1 MYSMKKTNQLPLR
14 AALSLLITASTLL
27 GAADYLIDDTVSLRT
42 DAPLPSSAVCSVEPY
57 ADAIEASAGQGMRC
71 MAKLFGVL
79 PLKTVSVKRFD
90 DVRLCPGGM
99 PFGAKMFTD
108 GLIVVGFS
116 EVDCD
121 GGSAQPAYDAGIR
134 MHDVILKINGEPLAS
149 ATHMAELVSASGGG
163 AMDFTIRRGDTE
175 MHFTVTPSF
184 SVGEQTYKTGI
195 WVRDNTAGIGT
206 VTYID
211 PATGAFAGLGHG
223 ICDGETGALLPLS
236 RGMIAN
242 VSISGVRR
250 GTSGT
255 PGELKG
261 YFSSGKIGA
270 LLGNTSAGVYG
281 VLTEMPSGVSK
292 DTALPIALKNEIKD
306 GTAHIYCTLDDSGIR
321 SYEVSIRKIKNATDN
336 KCMEVTVTDPA
347 LIEITGG
354 IVQGMSG
361 SPIIQDG
368 KLIGAVTHVLI
379 SDPTKGYGIFI
390 ENMLGEAEKI
400 K

>member
-1 MYSMKKTNQLPLR
+1 MKTRKHLPLR
-14 AALSLLITASTLL
+14 AALSLLIAAAAFL
-27 GAADYLIDDTVSLRT
+27 GAADYSIDDTISLRT
-42 DAPLPSSAVCSVEPY
+42 DAPLPSASFYSVEA
-57 ADAIEASAGQGMRC
+57 ADPAVAASTGTAATYV
-71 MAKLFGVL
+71 AKLFGAV
-79 PLKTVSVKRFD
+79 PLKTVSVNRFD
-90 DVRLCPGGM
+90 NIRLCPGGM

-116 EVDCD
+116 EVDCES
-121 GGSAQPAYDAGIR
+121 GSKQPAYDAGIR
-134 MHDVILKINGEPLAS
+134 MHDVILKINDEPIAS
-149 ATHMAELVSASGGG
+149 AAHMSEIVSASEGRE
-163 AMDFTIRRGDTE
+163 MTFTIRRGETE
-175 MHFTVTPSF
+175 MQFSVSPAF
-184 SVGEQTYKTGI
+184 SVGEQTYKTGM

-211 PATGAFAGLGHG
+211 PSTGAFGGLGHG

-281 VLTEMPSGVSK
+281 ILSDIPSEVSK
-292 DTALPIALKNEIKD
+292 DTALPIALKDEIHD
-306 GTAHIYCTLDDSGIR
+306 GKAHIYCTLDESGIK
-321 SYEVSIRKIKNATDN
+321 SYEVTIRKIKNATDN

-379 SDPTKGYGIFI
+379 NDPTRGYGIFI
-390 ENMLGEAEKI
+390 ENMLEAAG
-400 K
+400 

>member
-1 MYSMKKTNQLPLR
+1 MYYFMKQKTKQPLR
-14 AALSLLITASTLL
+14 AALSLLIAAVAFL
-27 GAADYLIDDTVSLRT
+27 GAADYGIDDTISLRT
-42 DAPLPSSAVCSVEPY
+42 DAPLPSNAFYSVE
-57 ADAIEASAGQGMRC
+57 AEDDALAASTGTEC
-71 MAKLFGVL
+71 TYVAKLFGTV
-79 PLKTVSVKRFD
+79 PLKTVSVSRFGNI
-90 DVRLCPGGM
+90 RLCPGGM

-116 EVDCD
+116 EVDCES
-121 GGSAQPAYDAGIR
+121 GSKQPAYDAGIR

-149 ATHMAELVSASGGG
+149 AAHMSEIVSASDGKP
-163 AMDFTIRRGDTE
+163 MT
-175 MHFTVTPSF
+175 FTVRRSETELEFTLAPTF
-184 SVGEQTYKTGI
+184 SVGEQTYKTGL

-211 PATGAFAGLGHG
+211 PTTGAFAGLGHG

-281 VLTEMPSGVSK
+281 ILSDIPNGVSK
-292 DTALPIALKNEIKD
+292 NTSLPIALKDEIHD
-306 GTAHIYCTLDDSGIR
+306 GKAQIYCTLDENGIK
-321 SYEVSIRKIKNATDN
+321 SYEVTIRKIKNATDN

-368 KLIGAVTHVLI
+368 RLIGAVTHVLI

-390 ENMLGEAEKI
+390 ENMLEAAE
-400 K
+400 

>member
-1 MYSMKKTNQLPLR
+1 MKKSNRLPLR
-14 AALSLLITASTLL
+14 AALSLLIAACTLL
-27 GAADYLIDDTVSLRT
+27 GAADYMIDDTVSLRT
-42 DAPLPSSAVCSVEPY
+42 GAPLPHGAVCSIEPYSSAV
-57 ADAIEASAGQGMRC
+57 EAAAGQDARY

-79 PLKTVSVKRFD
+79 PVKAVAVKRYGD
-90 DVRLCPGGM
+90 IRLCPGGM

-116 EVDCD
+116 DVDCEE
-121 GGSAQPAYDAGIR
+121 GTRQPGYDAGIR
-134 MHDVILKINGEPLAS
+134 MHDVLLKIGGEPLAS
-149 ATHMAELVSASGGG
+149 ATHMAELVNLSDGKPIR
-163 AMDFTIRRGDTE
+163 FTVRRGETE
-175 MHFTVTPSF
+175 MEFTVTPSF
-184 SVGEQTYKTGI
+184 SVGEQMYKTGL

-211 PATGAFAGLGHG
+211 PVSGAFAGLGHG

-242 VSISGVRR
+242 VAISGVRR

-281 VLTEMPSGVSK
+281 VLSEIPAGVSK

-306 GTAHIYCTLDDSGIR
+306 GAAHIYCTLGEGGIQ

-390 ENMLGEAEKI
+390 ENMLENMAQVLS
-400 K
+400 